1 MKRILLTWSGLVIF
15 CIAWSQEIKPSER
28 AQGFMNLKNTSVDY
42 CLGLFSYKIPL
53 FELSSGNYKLPIFL
67 SYTGKGVKVQDKPGI
82 CGYNWQLICGGVV
95 TRTLRG
101 GLPDEGSNGR
111 AFHNY
116 DVYTDSLCKLVNKH
130 QIDGES
136 DIFTAVFNGKQISFI
151 LEAPGEFDKVQAVPL
166 EKTGIKI
173 EYVYKTNGQTWCLT
187 DEDGVVYE
195 FGNHEVTSNVKL
207 EEGVTFNS
215 VKNIGYI
222 STWYLTK
229 IIIPSGREICFTYSK
244 NITTNYF
251 LTSKMT
257 YQYGR
262 PVKEYTFSLKPYRTQ
277 LAQLY
282 SLAQQYAMAAR
293 YDFYAIREVLGKIE
307 RLEYLTQGVSNY
319 NVLMYQE
326 NLFLMYHKCMGMVAD
341 LSSLSESSLEA
352 IYELDNY
359 IDFLRSMSAMSPA
372 GNGYI
377 LGSLASTLGGIRF
390 IYQEAYSTAEEKY
403 AQETSTGQQYQVSSG
418 LLTKVSCGDQ
428 ELVLEYD
435 NRNTLKSLKLYSS
448 LYDLIGQVML
458 TQEGGTLTK
467 VCFKDNLGENSQEQY
482 FSYYGGN
489 SSSYKADL
497 WGYYSDDAGSGG
509 EGNTTYRFIDS
520 RVKVDSAFVFGVNA
534 KRNSLKMIRTS
545 HGSEIQIDYEP
556 NFVSYGGGLDYGEMG
571 LMQPLVYYPYGGI
584 RLKNLISRDGFGHA
598 DSIRYCY
605 NTEAGYSS
613 GIFVLDG
620 ALASRQLTYHSS
632 NVVDYVKFSDLQL
645 NGAAVLNTGNNG
657 IMYTYVVEER
667 VGQGKTAYYYHVPW
681 NVVYKRRFSG
691 GYGYWA
697 CGLPLG
703 CIDYDKD
710 GRMVR
715 MEKNY
720 YHTSLPPDCN
730 HFTPPEFINVNSVPF
745 PFAGKKRQLKP
756 FGFYMDRNEVE
767 KYYRGQRDFVV
778 CRSPVL
784 KTISPYYD
792 LYLPNI
798 SPRVDINVP
807 DQCYTLY
814 YGGKTVLREKQ
825 EYIFNL
831 SGSVQQGGP
840 KYEDLFMNPVSSY
853 ILNKVNYF
861 YGQNHVNPVLTV
873 RQQSNGDVYHL
884 FTRRIPDAVN
894 VTDMPE
900 CVDMVSLNMIDFPV
914 SEQLYITRNN
924 VTSLISERVF
934 RYVADTMNGKKSY
947 LSNENHV
954 LQLESP
960 VETALPAVTTLNK
973 VYSCPRDQYETTKFS
988 HAREGNFFHVVQAT
1002 SKSASSVIR
1011 HDPITGMELLC
1022 ASNVRYTE
1030 IDAIDRFKALRL
1042 TEAQVQAIN
1051 DGFIPEFYLVS
1062 AYGNSDLFF
1071 KDFISMCDTL
1081 ASLQTTSPGFNDL
1094 FYYYMFS
1101 PIREYAK
1108 RFYAKEPYRNLD
1120 SLRNVLLTHLSP
1132 IVYEQS
1138 CRAFLANTPGVST
1151 RIQNLFV
1158 TCVYIVLYNVFYFT
1172 EDVYQLRGVTLN
1184 RELTGVDLPD
1194 KLTVDVGKN
1203 LHYILALVIRGKNNF
1218 TENINYRVVYKGGN
1232 ARDFTKE
1239 ILVDTAI
1246 WQARSLDIDLTDV
1259 VDKDNIERL
1268 EVQLPSCIGEGGKR
1282 VRGAVLG
1289 VLAPVGVEFKALCR
1303 DWRGLVFCELDHQLQ
1318 LKRFEYDGVGRIVR
1332 TFDGQGR
1339 VVTENSYHE
1348 SSW

>member
-15 CIAWSQEIKPSER
+15 CITWSQEIKPSEQ

-53 FELSSGNYKLPIFL
+53 FELSSGSYRLPVFL

-101 GLPDEGSNGR
+101 GLPDEESNGR

-130 QIDGES
+130 EIDGES

-151 LEAPGEFDKVQAVPL
+151 LEASGKFDEVRAVPL

-173 EYVYKTNGQTWCLT
+173 EYVHRANGRTWCLT

-195 FGNHEVTSNVKL
+195 FGNREVTSNVKL

-222 STWYLTK
+222 SAWYLTK

-251 LTSKMT
+251 FTSKMT
-257 YQYGR
+257 YRYGR
-262 PVKEYTFSLKPYRTQ
+262 PVKEYTFSLKPYKTQ

-282 SLAQQYAMAAR
+282 SLAEQHAMAAK
-293 YDFYAIREVLGKIE
+293 YDFYAIREMLGKIE
-307 RLEYLTQGVSNY
+307 RLEYLTQCVSNY

-326 NLFLMYHKCMGMVAD
+326 KLFLMYHKCMGMVAD

-352 IYELDNY
+352 ISELGNC
-359 IDFLRSMSAMSPA
+359 IDYLRRISEMSPA
-372 GNGYI
+372 GNGHILAALARTLESIKSIYI
-377 LGSLASTLGGIRF
+377 
-390 IYQEAYSTAEEKY
+390 EAYLTAEEKY
-403 AQETSTGQQYQVSSG
+403 EQETSTGQQYKVSSA
-418 LLTKVSCGDQ
+418 LLTKVTCGDQ

-435 NRNTLKSLKLYSS
+435 NGNTLNSLKLYSS
-448 LYDLIGQVML
+448 LHDLIGQVVL
-458 TQEGGTLTK
+458 TQEGGRLTK
-467 VCFKDNLGENSQEQY
+467 VCFEDNLGENSQEQY

-489 SSSYKADL
+489 FSSYKADL
-497 WGYYSDDAGSGG
+497 WGYYSDNAGSGG
-509 EGNTTYRFIDS
+509 EGYTTYRFIDS
-520 RVKVDSAFVFGVNA
+520 RVRVDSAFVFGINA
-534 KRNSLKMIRTS
+534 KCNSLKMIRTS
-545 HGSEIQIDYEP
+545 LGGEIQIDYEP
-556 NFVSYGGGLDYGEMG
+556 NFVSYGGGLDYGERG
-571 LMQPLVYYPYGGI
+571 FSQSLVSYPYGGI
-584 RLKNLISRDGFGHA
+584 RVKNLISRDGFGRA
-598 DSIRYCY
+598 DTIRYCY

-613 GIFVLDG
+613 GVFVLDG
-620 ALASRQLTYHSS
+620 AFASRELKYRGSS
-632 NVVDYVKFSDLQL
+632 VVDYVKFSDLQL
-645 NGAAVLNTGNNG
+645 NGTAVLNTGNNG
-657 IMYTYVVEER
+657 VMYTYVVEER

-681 NVVYKRRFSG
+681 NAVYKIRFSG

-703 CIDYDKD
+703 CVDYDKD

-720 YHTSLPPDCN
+720 YHASLPPDCN
-730 HFTPPEFINVNSVPF
+730 YYTSPEFVNASSVPF

-767 KYYRGQRDFVV
+767 KYYKGQRDFVV
-778 CRSPVL
+778 CKSPVR
-784 KTISPYYD
+784 TISPYYD

-798 SPRVDINVP
+798 SPRVDVNVP
-807 DQCYTLY
+807 DQRYTLY

-825 EYIFNL
+825 EYIFDL
-831 SGSVQQGGP
+831 SGSVQQEGP
-840 KYEDLFMNPVSSY
+840 KYEDLFMNPVSSC

-884 FTRRIPDAVN
+884 FTRRIADAVN
-894 VTDMPE
+894 VSDMPE
-900 CVDMVSLNMIDFPV
+900 CVDMVALNMIDFPV

-924 VTSLISERVF
+924 VTSLVSEQVF

-947 LSNENHV
+947 LPNENHV

-960 VETALPAVTTLNK
+960 VETALPSVATLNK
-973 VYSCPRDQYETTKFS
+973 VYSCPREQYESTKFS
-988 HAREGNFFHVVQAT
+988 HAREGDFFHVVQTT

-1011 HDPITGMELLC
+1011 HDPITGRELLY
-1022 ASNVRYTE
+1022 ARNVRYAE
-1030 IDAIDRFKALRL
+1030 IAAMDRFRALRL
-1042 TEAQVQAIN
+1042 TEAQVQAID
-1051 DGFIPEFYLVS
+1051 DGYVPEFYLVS
-1062 AYGNSDLFF
+1062 EYGNSDLFF

-1081 ASLQTTSPGFNDL
+1081 ASLQTTPPDVREL
-1094 FYYYMFS
+1094 FYYYMFF

-1108 RFYAKEPYRNLD
+1108 RFYAKEPYKNLD
-1120 SLRNVLLTHLSP
+1120 SLRNVLLSCLSST
-1132 IVYEQS
+1132 VYEHS
-1138 CRAFLANTPGVST
+1138 CRAFLANTPDVPA
-1151 RIQNLFV
+1151 RIRNLFV

-1194 KLTVDVGKN
+1194 KLIVDVGKN

-1232 ARDFTKE
+1232 SRDFTTE
-1239 ILVDTAI
+1239 IPVDTAI
-1246 WQARSLDIDLTDV
+1246 WQARSLDIDLTGV

-1268 EVQLPSCIGEGGKR
+1268 EVRLPSRVGEAGKR

-1303 DWRGLVFCELDHQLQ
+1303 DWRGWVFCELDHQLQ
-1318 LKRFEYDGVGRIVR
+1318 LKRFEYDGGGRVVR
-1332 TFDGQGR
+1332 IFDAQGR
-1339 VVTENSYHE
+1339 VVTENNYHE
-1348 SSW
+1348 SSR